1 VVQGEPGPGGV
12 RPAIA
17 PRPAADQRGGA
28 GQAPGAALAE
38 LGSACWQGGLPKSVT
53 LLNRLDDAVDRLVG
67 VKRPGHHG
75 YDHVAGRRV
84 HWRRGRPGRSLAVA
98 SLAPGRPRV
107 GALDAWS
114 PPPGDAGRHE
124 MPYLPI
130 ADHGVIGDLHSV
142 ALVGLDGSIDWMCHP
157 NFDSPSVF
165 AAILD
170 DEKGGRFKLAP
181 VRDDVTRKQ
190 LYVPDTNV
198 LVTRFLSPD
207 GVAEITD
214 FMPIGAPVGTDGHH
228 QLIRR
233 VEVVRGSMAMRMRCQ
248 PAFDYARAEHRVEAH
263 PGGVSFRSDG
273 LGLALTS
280 TVHLR
285 TDGGAAV
292 ADFELRE
299 GERATFV
306 LSGLGPEERHLLPL
320 TEEEAEGAFR
330 ATLEYWHRWVGH
342 SRYRGRWREMVNRSA
357 LALKLLTFAPTGAIV
372 AAPTTSLPA
381 PIGGS
386 RNWDYRFT
394 WIRDA
399 SFTLYG
405 LMRIGFTEEADAFQR
420 WLASRVQES
429 GGDGSLELMYSI
441 DGRHEL
447 PEQILDHLEGYR
459 GSRPVRIGNGAH
471 DQLQLDIYGELLD
484 AVYLYDK
491 HGTPIGYDGWVKIRR
506 ILNHV
511 CDVWTE
517 PDEGIWEVRGGRSHF
532 VYSKVMCWVA
542 LDRGLRLA
550 DKRSFPADRQRW
562 LETRDAIYE
571 EVMRRG
577 WSRKRQSFVQTFD
590 GETLDASS
598 LIMPLVRFLSP
609 RDPRFLATLDAIQR
623 ELAKGSLVHRYDVTA
638 SPDGLDGGEG
648 TFSMCTFWLVEALTR
663 ARRLDEARLVF
674 EKMLGYANHLGLYS
688 EQVGPSGEALGN
700 FPQAFTHLGLISAA
714 FNLDR
719 ALGDSGG

>member
-1 VVQGEPGPGGV
+1 
-12 RPAIA
+12 
-17 PRPAADQRGGA
+17 
-28 GQAPGAALAE
+28 
-38 LGSACWQGGLPKSVT
+38 
-53 LLNRLDDAVDRLVG
+53 
-67 VKRPGHHG
+67 
-75 YDHVAGRRV
+75 
-84 HWRRGRPGRSLAVA
+84 
-98 SLAPGRPRV
+98 
-107 GALDAWS
+107 
-114 PPPGDAGRHE
+114 

-157 NFDSPSVF
+157 RFDSPSIF

-170 DEKGGRFKLAP
+170 DQKGGRFQLAP
-181 VRDDVTRKQ
+181 ERDDVTRKQ

-198 LVTRFLSPD
+198 LVTRFLSPS
-207 GVAEITD
+207 GVAEVTD
-214 FMPIGAPVGTDGHH
+214 FMPIGAPVGTHGRH

-233 VEVVRGSMAMRMRCQ
+233 VEVVRGAMTLRMRCQ
-248 PAFDYARAEHRVEAH
+248 PAFDYARAAHRVEAH
-263 PGGVSFRSDG
+263 PGGVCFRSDG

-280 TVHLR
+280 TVPLR
-285 TDGGAAV
+285 IEGGAATSS
-292 ADFELRE
+292 FQLGE

-306 LSGLGPEERHLLPL
+306 LSGLAPEERQPPPL
-320 TEEEAEGAFR
+320 TEEEAERAFR
-330 ATLEYWHRWVGH
+330 ATVDFWHHWLGR

-357 LALKLLTFAPTGAIV
+357 LALKLLTFAPTGAII

-381 PIGGS
+381 PIGGP

-420 WLASRVQES
+420 WLAARIQES
-429 GGDGSLELMYSI
+429 GRDGSLKLMYSI

-447 PEQILDHLEGYR
+447 PEQTLDHLEGYR

-484 AVYLYDK
+484 AVYLYNK
-491 HGTPIGYDGWVKIRR
+491 YGTPIGYDAWVKIRR

-517 PDEGIWEVRGGRSHF
+517 PDEGIWEVRGGRRHF

-542 LDRGLRLA
+542 LDRGIRLA

-562 LETRDAIYE
+562 LEARDAIYE
-571 EVMRRG
+571 EVMHRG
-577 WSRKRQSFVQTFD
+577 WSRKRQAFVQTLD
-590 GETLDASS
+590 GEALDASN
-598 LIMPLVRFLSP
+598 LIMPLVFFLAP

-623 ELAKGSLVHRYDVTA
+623 ELAKGSLVHRYDVAA
-638 SPDGLDGGEG
+638 SPDGLDGEEG
-648 TFSMCTFWLVEALTR
+648 TFSMCTFWMVEALTR
-663 ARRLDEARLVF
+663 AGRLDEARLVF

-700 FPQAFTHLGLISAA
+700 FPQAFTHLSLISAA

-719 ALGDSGG
+719 ALGASD